1 MSRIQALKQFERV
14 LFSLSNEEVRSV
26 LPALLQGDC
35 IYLLGA
41 NSFIGRAL
49 AVPIAQCLLDKNK
62 QVVLVDDS
70 MQQSP
75 IAGCSLINTHA
86 LAGIRGRR
94 GVAVNLANAPFAHGF
109 FDMLGARVGMATF
122 DAVPVLDALDLPV
135 IYETASAMRRATL
148 ARLDDYL
155 SLAGKLDD
163 AFSIQTLAACLKM
176 RITLERSA
184 VLPVLCSLEDEY
196 FSPLPA
202 GKNVTFALGE
212 NEILCDVG
220 ACVGATI
227 GKFLAATHWGYKA
240 IYAFEPDGINY
251 AAMGKG
257 FFAYLHDFHSRNIA
271 LSDAKGTLRFAETG
285 TMGSR
290 LHETGGVEVPVSTL
304 DDEVPHATFLKM
316 DVEGHE
322 TKILQGARRL
332 IGQSRPRM
340 AITGYHYADD
350 LINIAQ
356 LVHEIEPR
364 YRLRLRHHSFWYY
377 DTILYADIPQ

>member
-1 MSRIQALKQFERV
+1 MSRIQALKR
-14 LFSLSNEEVRSV
+14 LDRLLSSLPNEDVPNV
-26 LPALLQGDC
+26 LPALLRGDRVH
-35 IYLLGA
+35 LLGA
-41 NSFIGRAL
+41 NSFIGRAF
-49 AVPIAQCLLDKNK
+49 AVPIAQFLLEKNK
-62 QVVLVDDS
+62 QVVLVDDT

-75 IAGCSLINTHA
+75 LEGCSLIGTQTF
-86 LAGIRGRR
+86 AGTGGSG
-94 GVAVNLANAPFAHGF
+94 GVAVNLANAAYAHGF
-109 FDMLGARVGMATF
+109 FAMLAARVGMTTL
-122 DAVPVLDALDLPV
+122 DAIPVLDALDLPV
-135 IYETASAMRRATL
+135 IYQTASVMRRATL

-155 SLAGKLDD
+155 SLADKLDD
-163 AFSIQTLAACLKM
+163 DFSIETLAACLKTRM
-176 RITLERSA
+176 TLERSA

-202 GKNVTFALGE
+202 GRDVTFALGE

-227 GKFLAATHWGYKA
+227 NKFLAATHWRYKA
-240 IYAFEPDGINY
+240 IYAFEPDGINF

-257 FFAYLHDFHSRNIA
+257 VFPYLHDFHPRNLA

-290 LHETGGVEVPVSTL
+290 LLETGGVEVPVSTL

-332 IGQSRPRM
+332 IGQSKPRM

-350 LINIAQ
+350 LLNIAQ
-356 LVHEIEPR
+356 LVHEIEPC